1 MRRIGKLERKYVK
14 QVLESEFRS
23 SKSVN
28 MVTRT
33 EQEFSK
39 YIGTNFAIGFVNGT
53 ATLHTALESLG
64 IKPGDEVIVPP
75 LTMAATCLA
84 VLQANATPIFADVDI
99 DTWQISP
106 ESVKSKITNKTKAV
120 ISVALYGGVPDYFAL
135 KGAIGNIPLIEDNA
149 EAIGATYHGQGI
161 GKFGD
166 FSSYSFQSSKHITSG
181 EGGMLCTNSIDLA
194 DKARK
199 IQSLGYKG
207 VSSTQGRISKNEIQ
221 NPKYERHEILG
232 WNYRMPEIVAAV
244 VLGQTQRVNELV
256 KARKKVADEFSQIIK
271 RCDWLRPQKIYP
283 NSTHSYWAYPVLL
296 ERNDLDWESFVEKFK
311 FFGGKGIYA
320 AWLLNY
326 AEPMFANKNFL
337 GRETF
342 ITEMNLS
349 EYKPGLCP
357 NAETIQPKILA
368 FRTNEWNNR
377 SLKKQSSALYKTI
390 KYFGA

>member
-28 MVTRT
+28 MVTRA

-39 YIGTNFAIGFVNGT
+39 CVGTNFAIGFVNGT

-75 LTMAATCLA
+75 LTMAATSLA
-84 VLQANATPIFADVDI
+84 VLQANATPIFADVDM

-135 KGAIGNIPLIEDNA
+135 KAAIGNIPLIEDNA

-166 FSSYSFQSSKHITSG
+166 FSSYSFQSSKHLTSG
-181 EGGMLCTNSIDLA
+181 EGGMLCTNSMDLA

-207 VSSTQGRISKNEIQ
+207 VSSTQGKISKNEIQ
-221 NPKYERHEILG
+221 NPRYERHEILG

-244 VLGQTQRVNELV
+244 LLGQTQRINELV
-256 KARKKVADEFSQIIK
+256 QARKKVADEFSRIISQ
-271 RCDWLRPQKIYP
+271 CDWLTPQKIYP
-283 NSTHSYWAYPVLL
+283 NSTHSYWAYPLLL
-296 ERNDLDWESFVEKFK
+296 ERNDLEWETFVEKFH

-320 AWLLNY
+320 AWLLTY
-326 AEPMFANKNFL
+326 TEPMFANKNFL
-337 GRETF
+337 GRDTF
-342 ITEMNLS
+342 ITQMNLS

-357 NAETIQPKILA
+357 NAESIQPKILA
-368 FRTNEWNNR
+368 FRTNEW
-377 SLKKQSSALYKTI
+377 STKAIKLQSYALMKTI
-390 KYFGA
+390 KYFGT